1 MYLEGPPR
9 LELYN
14 APTLVI
20 VRPLNHFLFEKQI
33 NPPSGDRFWKP
44 LLYFAFFT
52 SLKTM
57 LACRE
62 IKPESSFITQNF
74 LKNNLL
80 IAKML
85 LDTLVVL
92 FRRIERKEGSRN

>member
-1 MYLEGPPR
+1 
-9 LELYN
+9 
-14 APTLVI
+14 
-20 VRPLNHFLFEKQI
+20 
-33 NPPSGDRFWKP
+33 
-44 LLYFAFFT
+44 
-52 SLKTM
+52 M

-62 IKPESSFITQNF
+62 INPEASFITQNF

-92 FRRIERKEGSRN
+92 FRRIERKEDSRN